1 MSRHKKAKSA
11 QAFLLQ
17 KSIPAAPCKGL
28 AYGPQ
33 AARRT
38 GGQANLRFASAAPP
52 PGLRPAP
59 ALRTTPPPTQGEG
72 CVKGGPSAGPPFAF
86 NQGRGFEI
94 CKKVCV
100 PQLLH
105 KKAAPWCGLLM
116 EKDSVKENR
125 QGCLSRLI
133 RAGALKS
140 VKRYALPP
148 APKKNA
154 PGQNAQARPHARG
167 GMCEGRT
174 IGGSSLRVQ
183 SGHRPR
189 FCRGYA
195 LPPAPKK
202 NAPMGAFFFGA
213 ADGN

>member
-1 MSRHKKAKSA
+1 MFRHPKKSKSA

-59 ALRTTPPPTQGEG
+59 ALRTTPPATQGEG

-86 NQGRGFEI
+86 HQSRGFQI
-94 CKKVCV
+94 CKKVCA
-100 PQLLH
+100 PPAP
-105 KKAAPWCGLLM
+105 KKNAPGLNAPTRPTGG
-116 EKDSVKENR
+116 KDSVKENR

-133 RAGALKS
+133 RAGAFKS
-140 VKRYALPP
+140 AKRYALPP
-148 APKKNA
+148 APAKKT
-154 PGQNAQARPHARG
+154 PFG
-167 GMCEGRT
+167 
-174 IGGSSLRVQ
+174 V
-183 SGHRPR
+183 
-189 FCRGYA
+189 
-195 LPPAPKK
+195 
-202 NAPMGAFFFGA
+202 FFAGA

>member
-1 MSRHKKAKSA
+1 MHPAIGDFHIFPALRLVVMPPPYITEITPEMQQKIKIFAEKVSRHKKAKSA

-38 GGQANLRFASAAPP
+38 GGQANRRFASAAPP

-86 NQGRGFEI
+86 NQGTDQDF
-94 CKKVCV
+94 
-100 PQLLH
+100 
-105 KKAAPWCGLLM
+105 A
-116 EKDSVKENR
+116 
-125 QGCLSRLI
+125 
-133 RAGALKS
+133 
-140 VKRYALPP
+140 
-148 APKKNA
+148 
-154 PGQNAQARPHARG
+154 G
-167 GMCEGRT
+167 GMR
-174 IGGSSLRVQ
+174 S
-183 SGHRPR
+183 PR
-189 FCRGYA
+189 HQQKRRLSA
-195 LPPAPKK
+195 S
-202 NAPMGAFFFGA
+202 FFAGA

>member
-1 MSRHKKAKSA
+1 MRPAIGGFHIFLALRLAVMPSPYITEITPEMQQKIKIFAEKVFRHKKAKSA

-86 NQGRGFEI
+86 NQGRGCPF
-94 CKKVCV
+94 
-100 PQLLH
+100 
-105 KKAAPWCGLLM
+105 A
-116 EKDSVKENR
+116 
-125 QGCLSRLI
+125 QGMRSPRHQ
-133 RAGALKS
+133 
-140 VKRYALPP
+140 KRTPP
-148 APKKNA
+148 AP
-154 PGQNAQARPHARG
+154 
-167 GMCEGRT
+167 T
-174 IGGSSLRVQ
+174 
-183 SGHRPR
+183 HRP
-189 FCRGYA
+189 A
-195 LPPAPKK
+195 PPEGKIV
-202 NAPMGAFFFGA
+202 
-213 ADGN
+213 

>member
-1 MSRHKKAKSA
+1 MHPAIGDFHIFPALRLAVMPSPYITEITAEMQQKIKIFAEKVSRHKKAKSA

-28 AYGPQ
+28 ATGPQ

-38 GGQANLRFASAAPP
+38 GGQANRRFASAAPP

-59 ALRTTPPPTQGEG
+59 PPHHSSAHARGGMCEG
-72 CVKGGPSAGPPFAF
+72 GTIAVPPS
-86 NQGRGFEI
+86 R
-94 CKKVCV
+94 
-100 PQLLH
+100 
-105 KKAAPWCGLLM
+105 
-116 EKDSVKENR
+116 S
-125 QGCLSRLI
+125 I
-133 RAGALKS
+133 RAAVFKS

-148 APKKNA
+148 APKRTPPA
-154 PGQNAQARPHARG
+154 QNAQACPHARG

-174 IGGSSLRVQ
+174 IGGSSLRIP

-195 LPPAPKK
+195 LPSAPAKK
-202 NAPMGAFFFGA
+202 TPFGVFFAGA

>member
-1 MSRHKKAKSA
+1 MRPAIGGFHIFPALRLVVMPSPYITEITPEMQQKIKIFAEKVFRHKKAKSA

-38 GGQANLRFASAAPP
+38 RGQANRRFASAAPP

-86 NQGRGFEI
+86 NQGTGQDFAGGMRSPR
-94 CKKVCV
+94 
-100 PQLLH
+100 PQ
-105 KKAAPWCGLLM
+105 KRTPRPNAQARPTGG
-116 EKDSVKENR
+116 KDSVKENR
-125 QGCLSRLI
+125 QGCLSRFI
-133 RAGALKS
+133 RAGAFKS
-140 VKRYALPP
+140 AKR
-148 APKKNA
+148 
-154 PGQNAQARPHARG
+154 
-167 GMCEGRT
+167 
-174 IGGSSLRVQ
+174 
-183 SGHRPR
+183 
-189 FCRGYA
+189 YA

>member
-1 MSRHKKAKSA
+1 MRPAIGDFHIFPALRLAVMPSPYITEITPEMQQKIKIFAEKGVPAPQKSKSA

-17 KSIPAAPCKGL
+17 MPIPAAPCKGL

-59 ALRTTPPPTQGEG
+59 APTHN
-72 CVKGGPSAGPPFAF
+72 PSA
-86 NQGRGFEI
+86 
-94 CKKVCV
+94 
-100 PQLLH
+100 
-105 KKAAPWCGLLM
+105 
-116 EKDSVKENR
+116 
-125 QGCLSRLI
+125 
-133 RAGALKS
+133 
-140 VKRYALPP
+140 
-148 APKKNA
+148 
-154 PGQNAQARPHARG
+154 HARG
-167 GMCEGRT
+167 GQCEGRT

-195 LPPAPKK
+195 LPSAPKK
-202 NAPMGAFFFGA
+202 NAPGPKRTSLPHRRER
-213 ADGN
+213 